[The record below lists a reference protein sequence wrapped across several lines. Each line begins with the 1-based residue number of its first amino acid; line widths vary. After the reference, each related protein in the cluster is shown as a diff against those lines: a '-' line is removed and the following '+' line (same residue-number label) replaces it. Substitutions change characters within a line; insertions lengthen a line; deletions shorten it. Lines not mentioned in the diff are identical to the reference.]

1 VFIRVAI
8 AILACLLT
16 IWAVR
21 SFAAPAP
28 WYLWQSRVDGHTL
41 CLQYPPGDGW
51 QLAAGPFRDA
61 RCTRPTVRPEG
72 R

>member
-1 VFIRVAI
+1 MLIRVLV

-28 WYLWQSRVDGHTL
+28 WYLWQSRVDSRTL
-41 CLQYPPGDGW
+41 CVQHSPGSGW

-61 RCTRPTVRPEG
+61 RCSRPAPVVEKR
-72 R
+72 